1 MDAVAAQ
8 RAVFE
13 ALSQVAPEADLGFL
27 GSDVEVAI
35 ELDLDSIDFL
45 NVVTR
50 LSQSIGV
57 DIPERDY
64 ARLVTLDDFVSYVVD
79 ASTAATPPSP

>member
-13 ALSQVAPEADLGFL
+13 ALGQVAPEADLGYL
-27 GSDVEVAI
+27 GADVEVAI

-57 DIPERDY
+57 DIPEHDY
-64 ARLVTLDDFVSYVVD
+64 AKLVTLDDFVRYVVD
-79 ASTAATPPSP
+79 ASAAATPPSP